1 MSDQKQDDE
10 SALAW
15 ARETFD
21 KAVQV
26 IIDRGVLDGALIEA
40 KPSWALPKKLVV
52 GQVRETNE
60 TTGFNWVICGHL
72 MPTDHLGATVAATPR
87 DAARHFSLKWQLDAT
102 RTKDSS
108 VADILIAKAEELYEI
123 VEDDSLWLAQSEHD
137 EAST

>member
-1 MSDQKQDDE
+1 MSDQKQEDE

-26 IIDRGVLDGALIEA
+26 IIDRGVLDGALVEA
-40 KPSWALPKKLVV
+40 KPSWALPNKLVV

-60 TTGFNWVICGHL
+60 STGFNWVICGHL
-72 MPTDHLGATVAATPR
+72 MPTDHLGSGVATTPR

-102 RTKDSS
+102 RAKEPS
-108 VADILIAKAEELYEI
+108 VADILIARAEELYEI
-123 VEDDSLWLAQSEHD
+123 VEDDSFWQAQSERD
-137 EAST
+137 KS